1 MSSRSSLKQAS
12 HDMSRRSLHVEPTG
26 ALAIARHYVR
36 ELIYGAN
43 DGVITT
49 FAVVAGVAGGGLSL
63 RTVLIIG
70 AANLFADGLSMAV
83 GNYLSIR
90 SHESVLEA
98 QELPEE
104 EASPLRHA
112 GATFLAFALAGAV
125 PLVPYMVPIEVV
137 VDRFTASI
145 ALTLSTMFAVGAS
158 RALMANVRWWNAGF
172 EMLGLGA
179 VVAALAYGSGA
190 VVATLVDGM

>member
-1 MSSRSSLKQAS
+1 MDRHSV
-12 HDMSRRSLHVEPTG
+12 HVEPIG
-26 ALAIARHYVR
+26 PLQIARHYIR

-43 DGVITT
+43 DGIITT

-63 RTVLIIG
+63 PVVLIMG

-98 QELPEE
+98 QNLPEE
-104 EASPLRHA
+104 EASPFRHA
-112 GATFLAFALAGAV
+112 GATLLAFVAAGTV
-125 PLVPYMVPIEVV
+125 PLVPYMLPTFPA
-137 VDRFTASI
+137 DRLASSI
-145 ALTLSTMFAVGAS
+145 ALTLLAMFVVGAS
-158 RALMANVRWWNAGF
+158 RALIANVRWWKAGL

-179 VVAALAYGSGA
+179 VVAAIAYASGGI
-190 VVATLVDGM
+190 VAAMLERG